1 MKLPEGPTH
10 FCLRSVRCWTK
21 HTQTALV
28 SGNMNVP
35 RRALIPAHAWD
46 QTQGGDLKSGHTHAH
61 FLEQNSFF
69 FFTGAGIYDGIAI
82 KIHHLH
88 AHFQPVVYLYS
99 PVADYSL
106 RKEQEF
112 SIYCRIVII
121 NCSRMMSK
129 SSSSFN
135 KKQKTIRQ
143 KLY

>member
-1 MKLPEGPTH
+1 MHSFWSRTP
-10 FCLRSVRCWTK
+10 
-21 HTQTALV
+21 
-28 SGNMNVP
+28 
-35 RRALIPAHAWD
+35 
-46 QTQGGDLKSGHTHAH
+46 
-61 FLEQNSFF
+61 FF
-69 FFTGAGIYDGIAI
+69 FFTGAGIYDGITI

-106 RKEQEF
+106 HKEQEF
-112 SIYCRIVII
+112 SRNWRIVII